1 VAQGCQG
8 PNQAKSFLRVGMGPC
23 QGRMCGP
30 VVADIIAGARGVSV
44 AEADYFRIR
53 PPLKPV
59 TVGELAA
66 LEGAEG

>member
-1 VAQGCQG
+1 MVARGCQG
-8 PNQAKSFLRVGMGPC
+8 PNQAKAFLRAGMGPC

-30 VVADIIAGARGVSV
+30 IVSELIAGELDQPVADVG
-44 AEADYFRIR
+44 YYRIR

-66 LEGAEG
+66 LEIDA

>member
-1 VAQGCQG
+1 
-8 PNQAKSFLRVGMGPC
+8 MGPC

-30 VVADIIAGARGVSV
+30 TVSELIAETHGISVADAG
-44 AEADYFRIR
+44 YYRIR

-66 LEGAEG
+66 MDAGA